1 MKIFPE
7 LIVRMDSRMLDVLR
21 TQAENE
27 GFVDTE
33 SWARSVLFVE
43 AVSAKLNGIVPHEDY
58 EEIEAFTREIREW
71 LTMSEA
77 EEG

>member
-1 MKIFPE
+1 MKTFPE

-33 SWARSVLFVE
+33 SWARSVLFIE
-43 AVSAKLNGIVPHEDY
+43 AVSAKLNEIPHEDF
-58 EEIEAFTREIREW
+58 EDFEAFTREIREW